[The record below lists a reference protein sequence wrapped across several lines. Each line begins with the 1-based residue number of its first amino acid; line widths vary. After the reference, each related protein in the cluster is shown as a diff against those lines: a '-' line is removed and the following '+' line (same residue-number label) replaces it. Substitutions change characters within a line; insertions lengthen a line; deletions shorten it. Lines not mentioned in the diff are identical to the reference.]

1 MNHCIR
7 TTALSLALILGLSG
21 LAFGQDPPAPD
32 APAPDAPAPDA
43 PAPDAPAP
51 APAETPVVKP
61 AADLPPT
68 PGRDVLFLDSGE
80 RLEGE
85 LTQLEGGE
93 YKFKSAAL
101 ADQKLAEPKVVKF
114 EAGRP
119 VTVLTKDGRTLEGP
133 ARLDASGLTIWTA
146 GGLERLTMAEVLAIN
161 PTPPKTELDFWHAKL
176 TLGATSTQGNT
187 HNKTLFAIA
196 GVNREDDWTR
206 LTLGYQTA
214 YGTVSG
220 EESAKSHRGDGQFD
234 IKVTER
240 LFLTP
245 VVANAYYD
253 KFQNIGYRYRV
264 GSGGGYFILKEPDF
278 VSWSVE
284 AGFAYGVT
292 RFRRIQPNEDRHRYE
307 TSIRAAS
314 RLEVQITENIAFK
327 GFYESYIGAKDLKDT
342 VHHAEAQISFKY
354 GVWSFDAGVIY
365 DRIETPQRRADGTD
379 PRRDDSKF
387 FVGLGIA
394 I

>member
-1 MNHCIR
+1 MR
-7 TTALSLALILGLSG
+7 TSALASIIVLGLAGLAL
-21 LAFGQDPPAPD
+21 AQDPPAPD
-32 APAPDAPAPDA
+32 APAPT
-43 PAPDAPAP
+43 PAP
-51 APAETPVVKP
+51 APPAPDGPPTPAPETPVVKP
-61 AADLPPT
+61 AESLPPT
-68 PGRDVLFLDSGE
+68 PGRDVLHLSTGE
-80 RLEGE
+80 RLEGQFV
-85 LTQLEGGE
+85 QLDAGT
-93 YKFKSAAL
+93 YHFKSDAL
-101 ADQKLAEPKVVKF
+101 DAMKVPSAKVTEF
-114 EAGRP
+114 DAGRT
-119 VTVLTKDGRTLEGP
+119 VTVVTSDGRTLEGP
-133 ARLDASGLTIWTA
+133 ARLDASGLTVWTA
-146 GGLERLTMAEVLAIN
+146 DGPQRVSMADVVVIN
-161 PTPPKTELDFWHAKL
+161 PKAPPTELEKWHAKL

-220 EESAKSHRGDGQFD
+220 DESTKSHRGDGQFD

-253 KFQNIGYRYRV
+253 KFQNISYRYRI
-264 GSGGGYFILKEPDF
+264 GSGAGYFILKEADF
-278 VSWSVE
+278 ASWSVE
-284 AGFAYGVT
+284 CGGAYGVT
-292 RFRRIQPNEDRHRYE
+292 RFRRIQPGEARHRYE

-314 RLEVQITENIAFK
+314 RLEIQITENIAFK
-327 GFYESYIGAKDLKDT
+327 GFYESYIGAKNVKDT

-365 DRIETPQRRADGTD
+365 DRIENPQRRADGTD

>member
-1 MNHCIR
+1 MR
-7 TTALSLALILGLSG
+7 AAALASIVAFCLAG
-21 LAFGQDPPAPD
+21 AVRAQDPLAPD
-32 APAPDAPAPDA
+32 GPA

-51 APAETPVVKP
+51 APETPVVKP
-61 AADLPPT
+61 AEILPPT

-119 VTVLTKDGRTLEGP
+119 VKVITKDGRTLEGP
-133 ARLDASGLTIWTA
+133 ARMDQSGLTVFTA
-146 GGLERLTMAEVLAIN
+146 GGAERLAMGEVQAIN
-161 PTPPKTELDFWHAKL
+161 PTPPKTELDFWHVKL

-187 HNKTLFAIA
+187 HNKTFFAI
-196 GVNREDDWTR
+196 GSVTREDDWTR
-206 LTLGYQTA
+206 LSLGYQGA
-214 YGTVSG
+214 YGTTSG

-234 IKVTER
+234 LKITDR
-240 LFLTP
+240 LFVSP
-245 VVANAYYD
+245 VIANIYYD

-264 GSGGGYFILKEPDF
+264 GPGAGYFIVKEPDF
-278 VSWSVE
+278 CSWSVE
-284 AGFAYGVT
+284 SGFAYGVT
-292 RFRRIQPNEDRHRYE
+292 RFRRIQSGEDRHRYE
-307 TSIRAAS
+307 TAARAAT
-314 RLEVQITENIAFK
+314 RLEIAITENIAFK
-327 GFYESYIGAKDLKDT
+327 GFYEAYIGTKDIEDT

-354 GVWSFDAGVIY
+354 GVWSLDAGVIY
-365 DRIETPQRRADGTD
+365 DRIEQPQRRADGTD